1 MGKRFPFNGPRLDI
15 MDINQLYKIL
25 DLKEEDHTI
34 QAVISLNADHP
45 IYEGHFPSNPVTPG
59 VCQVQIVKEVISRLM
74 GKPCFLVE
82 AKNIKFLSMLT
93 PEEKNVTLN
102 LEYSEQ
108 DNQIKVKSQLSSGD
122 KIFLKFSGL
131 FVPEE
136 IFTAGSSC

>member
-1 MGKRFPFNGPRLDI
+1 MFN
-15 MDINQLYKIL
+15 NQLYKIL
-25 DLKEEDHTI
+25 ELKEEGQTI
-34 QAVISLNADHP
+34 QAVISLNADHA

-59 VCQVQIVKEVISRLM
+59 VCQIQIVKDIISRLK

-93 PEEKNVTLN
+93 PQEKNVRLD

-108 DNQIKVKSQLSSGD
+108 NNQIKVKSQLSSGD

-131 FVPEE
+131 FVPENKLP
-136 IFTAGSSC
+136 TGTLP